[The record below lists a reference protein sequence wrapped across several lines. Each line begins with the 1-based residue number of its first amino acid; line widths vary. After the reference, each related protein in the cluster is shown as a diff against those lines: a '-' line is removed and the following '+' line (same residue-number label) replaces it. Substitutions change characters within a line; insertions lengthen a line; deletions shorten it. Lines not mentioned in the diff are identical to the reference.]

1 MVTLFLKIFF
11 IFIFILI
18 FLESQIIM
26 DNDKGAGK
34 VACA

>member
-11 IFIFILI
+11 ILILI